1 MDIKITKTTCPKE
14 KPEASTLGFGK
25 FFSDH
30 MFIMDYSREEGW
42 HDARIVPF
50 GPFEIHP
57 ASTVLH
63 YGSEIF
69 EGLKAYRRADGKVQM
84 FRPIENIRRMNSSAE
99 RLCLPQIDEDMAM

>member
-1 MDIKITKTTCPKE
+1 MKIEITKTACPAE

-25 FFSDH
+25 VFTDH
-30 MFIMDYSREEGW
+30 MFVMDWDKQSGW

-50 GPFEIHP
+50 GPMAIPP

-69 EGLKAYRRADGKVQM
+69 EGLQAYRRADGEVQF
-84 FRPIENIRRMNSSAE
+84 FRPMCSLLVFPHR
-99 RLCLPQIDEDMAM
+99 